1 MSRKDFLKIPTKMCN
16 TEWKWQVSIR
26 GSKFLEEHGS
36 TPSSKTLSFN
46 ENSWFQSK
54 ILWIPQILFYAC
66 KPWYPWPT
74 PYLYPLLKILTIFS
88 WLTLLLATGFAFCI
102 LLCILAATF
111 TSAATGCVLL
121 KKVFLK
127 LLQNFTGKQLCW
139 SLFLIKLQ
147 AFSPA
152 ILLKR
157 DSNVQLFFC
166 EICKI
171 SKNTNFKE
179 DIRMDASVGFFYYL
193 FSA

>member
-46 ENSWFQSK
+46 ENSWFQRK

-74 PYLYPLLKILTIFS
+74 PYLYPLLKIFTIFS
-88 WLTLLLATGFAFCI
+88 WLILLLATGFAFCI

-127 LLQNFTGKQLCW
+127 LFCKFHRKTAVLESLFNKAAGFQPCNFIKKRLQCTAVFLWNLQNF
-139 SLFLIKLQ
+139 
-147 AFSPA
+147 
-152 ILLKR
+152 
-157 DSNVQLFFC
+157 
-166 EICKI
+166 
-171 SKNTNFKE
+171 
-179 DIRMDASVGFFYYL
+179 
-193 FSA
+193 